1 MATRNIIEYLNIMGH
16 LQMKHEDTILDEV
29 TGYALAA
36 VGFWFQLSSGFQ
48 VDIQLFPSA
57 PDLLLAPIHLEHHP
71 VPLHLCGM
79 VPDVHGEP
87 HVNCCCLP

>member
-48 VDIQLFPSA
+48 VDILSLS
-57 PDLLLAPIHLEHHP
+57 LLTNL
-71 VPLHLCGM
+71 
-79 VPDVHGEP
+79 
-87 HVNCCCLP
+87 

>member
-48 VDIQLFPSA
+48 VDILSLSLF
-57 PDLLLAPIHLEHHP
+57 
-71 VPLHLCGM
+71 
-79 VPDVHGEP
+79 
-87 HVNCCCLP
+87 